1 MVCCVAQ
8 EHSKEE
14 VNKDKE
20 EEIAIEKDVQVI
32 AEEKLE
38 EINLRSNPQEQRPIL
53 ISSRLSEKDK
63 SKLILLLK
71 EIKDVFA
78 WDCNEMPGLDPRLV
92 VHTLNVDPESK
103 PVAQPARIFHT
114 EIEKQIVKEVQKFM
128 ATGFIKPIQHL
139 R

>member
-32 AEEKLE
+32 TEEKLE

-63 SKLILLLK
+63 SNLILLLK
-71 EIKDVFA
+71 EFKDVFA
-78 WDCNEMPGLDPRLV
+78 WDYNEMLGLDPRLV
-92 VHTLNVDPESK
+92 VHTFNVDPESK
-103 PVAQPARIFHT
+103 PVA
-114 EIEKQIVKEVQKFM
+114 
-128 ATGFIKPIQHL
+128 
-139 R
+139 

>member
-8 EHSKEE
+8 ERSEE
-14 VNKDKE
+14 EINKDKE

-63 SKLILLLK
+63 SNLILLLK
-71 EIKDVFA
+71 EFKDVFA
-78 WDCNEMPGLDPRLV
+78 WDYNEMLGLDPRLV

-103 PVAQPARIFHT
+103 PVA
-114 EIEKQIVKEVQKFM
+114 
-128 ATGFIKPIQHL
+128 
-139 R
+139 